1 MTTEDA
7 VAQPGAEA
15 GRGGQWFT
23 IFLAVACLA
32 LAVEVTLLVIKTRR
46 LEGEIAR
53 LSAAMQPKTVEVGEA
68 FEPLTLVGEDG
79 KEKLLEFGEGQPHTL
94 MLLFTMSCP
103 ACEKTFPIWC
113 EIIPTEE
120 TPALRVA
127 AIRLDRD
134 PEPVEASTNV
144 LPVPVY
150 TAKERGKTL
159 QKITRIPTTVL
170 VDGSGVVNKV
180 WSGYL
185 TPEKQQDLRNAP
197 EATTNVIP

>member
-1 MTTEDA
+1 MSTEDE
-7 VAQPGAEA
+7 VAQPGTEA
-15 GRGGQWFT
+15 GRGGHWFT

-32 LAVEVTLLVIKTRR
+32 LAVEVMLLVRKTRR

-53 LSAAMQPKTVEVGEA
+53 LSAAMQPGTVEVGDA
-68 FEPLTLVGEDG
+68 FEPLTLIGEDG
-79 KEKLLEFGEGQPHTL
+79 EEVSLRFGHRQPHTL

-103 ACEKTFPIWC
+103 ACEKTFPIWS
-113 EIIPTEE
+113 EIIPAEE

-134 PEPVEASTNV
+134 PGLVEASTNV

-159 QKITRIPTTVL
+159 QKITRIPITVL
-170 VDGSGVVNKV
+170 VDGSGVVEKV

-185 TPEKQQDLRNAP
+185 TPEKQQDLRNAL
-197 EATTNVIP
+197 EATTNVIS